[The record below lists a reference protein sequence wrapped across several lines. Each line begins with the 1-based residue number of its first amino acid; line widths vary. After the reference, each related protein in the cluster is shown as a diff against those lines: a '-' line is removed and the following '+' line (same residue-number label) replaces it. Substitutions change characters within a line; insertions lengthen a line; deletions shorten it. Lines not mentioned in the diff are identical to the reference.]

1 MVQSADEPETTEDLE
16 FIQNESKLV
25 MERLQVYSIKCLC
38 IYLFG
43 NKMFQIA
50 KEKINQIQQDSVGQF
65 GNKEFDAQR
74 EFRLTASLFGKV
86 IH

>member
-1 MVQSADEPETTEDLE
+1 MVQSADEPETAEDLE

-43 NKMFQIA
+43 NKMFQIT
-50 KEKINQIQQDSVGQF
+50 KEK
-65 GNKEFDAQR
+65 NKSNSARLCGAIWKQR
-74 EFRLTASLFGKV
+74 
-86 IH
+86 I